1 MRFTVALCLV
11 MACALAPQA
20 AQQSPPPPVPLSN
33 FEELPMK
40 RIFSSIALSCLFS
53 ALSLAALGQTQDDN
67 TVLPEGTTAKVSLQT
82 QLSSKIN
89 DVGDE
94 VLGVLY
100 EPVRSA
106 DGRVAIPKGTELR
119 GRVTQV
125 QPAKKPQ
132 KQASIT
138 IVFDTMHMPYGSE
151 KISTVVMA
159 IDDYANDEKLKSQS
173 DEGKVEGGHSGGK
186 TARNAGLGGALG
198 SIGAIG
204 GPAEAVSVGV
214 VIVDGDFAG
223 LGGSHFFHG
232 SRR

>member
-1 MRFTVALCLV
+1 
-11 MACALAPQA
+11 
-20 AQQSPPPPVPLSN
+20 
-33 FEELPMK
+33 MK
-40 RIFSSIALSCLFS
+40 RMISTITLSCLV
-53 ALSLAALGQTQDDN
+53 AGLSLVAYGQTQADS

-94 VLGVLY
+94 VTGVLY

-106 DGRVAIPKGTELR
+106 DGRIAIPRGIELH

-138 IVFDTMHMPYGSE
+138 IVFDTMHMPYGTE

-159 IDDYANDEKLKSQS
+159 IDDYANDEKLKSKNE
-173 DEGKVEGGHSGGK
+173 EGKVAGGHSGGT

-204 GPAEAVSVGV
+204 G
-214 VIVDGDFAG
+214 
-223 LGGSHFFHG
+223 LGGWAIG
-232 SRR
+232 SGVGAVGGVLMTKGKDIRLQPGTVLRIRFDREVKLPAFEGEPKPTQN

>member
-1 MRFTVALCLV
+1 
-11 MACALAPQA
+11 
-20 AQQSPPPPVPLSN
+20 
-33 FEELPMK
+33 MK
-40 RIFSSIALSCLFS
+40 RMFSSIILSCIV
-53 ALSLAALGQTQDDN
+53 AGGLSLVALGQTQSDD
-67 TVLPEGTTAKVSLQT
+67 TVIPEGTTAKVSLQT

-94 VLGVLY
+94 VTGVLY

-106 DGRVAIPKGTELR
+106 DGRVAIPRGTEFR

-151 KISTVVMA
+151 KVSTMVMA
-159 IDDYANDEKLKSQS
+159 IDDYANDEKLKSKN

-204 GPAEAVSVGV
+204 G
-214 VIVDGDFAG
+214 
-223 LGGSHFFHG
+223 LGGWAIG
-232 SRR
+232 SGVGAVGGVLMTKGKDIHLQPGTVLRIRFDREVKLPAFESEPKPTQN